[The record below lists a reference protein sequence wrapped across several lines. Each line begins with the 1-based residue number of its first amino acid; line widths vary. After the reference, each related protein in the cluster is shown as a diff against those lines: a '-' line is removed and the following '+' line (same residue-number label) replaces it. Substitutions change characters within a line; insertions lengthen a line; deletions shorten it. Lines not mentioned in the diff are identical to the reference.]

1 MTVSG
6 KKICLNLTIILLAY
20 LMIANVSI
28 AQECTSCHEI
38 RHGLTGNFCD
48 NCHYNTT
55 FSNGEHIEKPFSPG
69 FVHDSFDWEGDN
81 ANEQGPDRLNE
92 SCPACHA
99 NMIQH
104 TSQELNICEDCHVKG
119 DIKKSK
125 LIFVR
130 EDIDDY
136 VPVIYSHYNGS
147 SIDVPDQSVLGDTKS
162 TCFGYDTE
170 TGEGS
175 CHAVDYI
182 KKDKLGGYFAFNQD
196 NYTGGILNR
205 GDPYHWNAPTDYL
218 PDSKDC
224 IFCHIQEDISV
235 RKAWGSPRPLPSDS
249 SHIDAKNDDCRDCH
263 VEGDFRSFHGKEL
276 VKMVEKSNL
285 TTIITVSLLVLLV
298 VVIILLRKQRKKTQ
312 L

>member
-1 MTVSG
+1 MTVYG
-6 KKICLNLTIILLAY
+6 KKIVVDIIIILFAY
-20 LMIANVSI
+20 FMFSTVSF
-28 AQECTSCHEI
+28 AEEECTSCHEI
-38 RHGLTGNFCD
+38 RHGLTGNSCE

-55 FSNGEHIEKPFSPG
+55 FLNGKHIEKPFSPG

-99 NMIQH
+99 NMIEH

-119 DIKKSK
+119 QIKRSK

-130 EDIDDY
+130 EDIDEY

-162 TCFGYDTE
+162 TCFGFNTE

-175 CHAVDYI
+175 CHAI
-182 KKDKLGGYFAFNQD
+182 TFGNKDKSGGFFAFNT
-196 NYTGGILNR
+196 NYTDDFFSR

-224 IFCHIQEDISV
+224 IFCHIQEDINV
-235 RKAWGSPRPLPSDS
+235 RKAWGNPKPLPSDS
-249 SHIDAKNDDCRDCH
+249 SHSDAKNDDCQDCH
-263 VEGDFRSFHGKEL
+263 VQGTFRSFHGNEI
-276 VKMVEKSNL
+276 VWQAEKSNL
-285 TTIITVSLLVLLV
+285 TTILMVSLLVLA
-298 VVIILLRKQRKKTQ
+298 VIVTILWRKQRQ
-312 L
+312 